1 MWFRTGKTALVT
13 FVRITA
19 RRISMTVMKQD
30 FFFTE
35 HCLQDLWLK
44 REIHVMVGKKAKE
57 RLTVLLCS
65 SGSGEKVKPLV
76 IGRSQNPCCFKGYH
90 KSNLRVTY
98 EANRKALD
106 DR

>member
-1 MWFRTGKTALVT
+1 
-13 FVRITA
+13 
-19 RRISMTVMKQD
+19 
-30 FFFTE
+30 
-35 HCLQDLWLK
+35 
-44 REIHVMVGKKAKE
+44 MVGKKAKE

-106 DR
+106 DRLTFQIVVEKTKS